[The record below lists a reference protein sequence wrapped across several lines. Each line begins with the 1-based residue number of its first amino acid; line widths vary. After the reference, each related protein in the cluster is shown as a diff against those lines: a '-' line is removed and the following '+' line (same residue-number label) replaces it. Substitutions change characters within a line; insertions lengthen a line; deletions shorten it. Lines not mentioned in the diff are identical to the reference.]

1 MLEKRLD
8 NIEAEIKSIGLIKS
22 ELDEVSGRFQ
32 AIIEQMEKHLNNL
45 EKKIDLADVKK
56 VDDRHNN
63 GELLSTYGILKRTQ
77 NQEDYSD
84 NLSERLEV

>member
-8 NIEAEIKSIGLIKS
+8 NIEAEIKSIGLIKA

-32 AIIEQMEKHLNNL
+32 AIIEQMEKHLDNL
-45 EKKIDLADVKK
+45 EKKIDLAEVKK
-56 VDDRHNN
+56 VENNN

-77 NQEDYSD
+77 NQEEYSD
-84 NLSERLEV
+84 KLSGRLEV

>member
-8 NIEAEIKSIGLIKS
+8 NIEAEIKSIGLIKA

-32 AIIEQMEKHLNNL
+32 AIIEQMEKHLDNL
-45 EKKIDLADVKK
+45 EKKIDLVEVKK
-56 VDDRHNN
+56 VENNN

-77 NQEDYSD
+77 NQEEYSD
-84 NLSERLEV
+84 KLSGRLEV